1 MGFSQHGTFEVYVE
15 GRILYE
21 QVAYPINMET
31 FRRMVADTWAIMR
44 DLIDTGPWG
53 MIVTISGEP
62 LPPADV
68 AQAYAELGRDAARN
82 KNRAGLAYVLTDDL
96 PAADFARNF
105 YRRICATTLVPQCV
119 FATQAEA
126 EAWIAERLAAADAE
140 L

>member
-82 KNRAGLAYVLTDDL
+82 RCARVSAGREATRAM
-96 PAADFARNF
+96 PSCNWSRK
-105 YRRICATTLVPQCV
+105 P
-119 FATQAEA
+119 
-126 EAWIAERLAAADAE
+126 
-140 L
+140 